1 MSKINKEDFEKVGQ
15 ANKNRIAAQ
24 KVNGSVYDRYSIVFV
39 MIIAAVVLFFV
50 LKEKQ
55 MKYSFYLG
63 AIAMLAGAYVA
74 SQPARIRRNDYEG
87 LMQFKDENDCGFSN
101 TPKTEIDGI
110 KFLHPLSPPTVFKA
124 PNGTD
129 ITIDVNGNVQFA
141 GFGSRL
147 VNMARN
153 GGYIKIAPDKCWN

>member
-1 MSKINKEDFEKVGQ
+1 MSKINKEDFEKVEQ

-24 KVNGSVYDRYSIVFV
+24 KVNGTVYDRYSIVFV
-39 MIIAAVVLFFV
+39 MIISAVVLFFV
-50 LKEKQ
+50 LKEEKA
-55 MKYSFYLG
+55 KYAAYSIGILG
-63 AIAMLAGAYVA
+63 IALGYTT

-87 LMQFKDENDCGFSN
+87 LMQFKGENNCGFSD

>member
-1 MSKINKEDFEKVGQ
+1 MSKINKEDFEKVEPT
-15 ANKNRIAAQ
+15 NKNRIAAQ
-24 KVNGSVYDRYSIVFV
+24 KVNGAVYDRYSIIFV

-55 MKYSFYLG
+55 AKYAFYILGTASFFGIYTS
-63 AIAMLAGAYVA
+63 

-87 LMQFKDENDCGFSN
+87 LMQFKGENDCGFSD

-110 KFLHPLSPPTVFKA
+110 KFLQPLSPPTVFKA

>member
-1 MSKINKEDFEKVGQ
+1 MDTISSENLENSEPT
-15 ANKNRIAAQ
+15 NKNRIAAQ
-24 KVNGSVYDRYSIVFV
+24 KVNGTVYDRYSIIFV

-50 LKEKQ
+50 LKEGQ
-55 MKYSFYLG
+55 RKYSFYLG
-63 AIAMLAGAYVA
+63 AIAMLAGAYIA

-87 LMQFKDENDCGFSN
+87 LMQFKGENDCGFSD

-110 KFLHPLSPPTVFKA
+110 KFLQPLSPPTVFKA